1 MQGSYHDSD
10 WSEQVTIPVMRVGD
24 RWEFFYGGDVPVR
37 EGALGHLTL
46 SSSQVSDSEF
56 LERLQKPATV
66 KVLNEGAPLLVALSD
81 RDQGVFLPPGTKTRM
96 SLKLPA
102 GTTRLVQVRLGPA
115 RNKAIQRKLDED
127 DESIDDGSGG
137 LWLKVKGLDKAELL
151 GSTIQMPDGFEE
163 PFAISLN
170 HALTMLSERYEKHRI
185 SHTGNVYTRV
195 FYQESNDYW
204 YPLADLREGVLAGA
218 ERQLMV
224 DAWQALEKQLGW
236 RPVAKPSKKKG
247 KV

>member
-1 MQGSYHDSD
+1 
-10 WSEQVTIPVMRVGD
+10 VGD

-37 EGALGHLTL
+37 EGTLGHLTVGAA
-46 SSSQVSDSEF
+46 QITDKNF
-56 LERLQKPATV
+56 LQLIQRTAAV
-66 KVLNEGAPLLVALSD
+66 KVLKQGTPLLVALSD
-81 RDQGVFLPPGTKTRM
+81 RAQGVHLPGDLRKLVNRTD
-96 SLKLPA
+96 LPA
-102 GTTRLVQVRLGPA
+102 ETTRLEQVHLGPA
-115 RNKAIQRKLDED
+115 KNGVTQFKLDGQAD
-127 DESIDDGSGG
+127 DDSGG
-137 LWLKVKGLDKAELL
+137 LWLKVKSLDKAELL
-151 GSTIQMPDGFEE
+151 CSTIQMPDGFEE